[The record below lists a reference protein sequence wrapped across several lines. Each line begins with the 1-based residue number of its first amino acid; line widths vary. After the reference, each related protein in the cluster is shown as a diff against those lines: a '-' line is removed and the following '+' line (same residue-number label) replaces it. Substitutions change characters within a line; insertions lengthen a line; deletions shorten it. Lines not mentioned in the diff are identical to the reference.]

1 MTGIFDSNQSQGVC
15 MLSLKG
21 VVSRMWNITHLDLEI
36 NGLVFV
42 SNFHILVHADAFNM
56 HAIKVL
62 MWMF

>member
-1 MTGIFDSNQSQGVC
+1 MTGAFEGVC

-21 VVSRMWNITHLDLEI
+21 VVSRIWNIPHLDLEI

-42 SNFHILVHADAFNM
+42 SNFHILVHADVFNR
-56 HAIKVL
+56 HATKVL